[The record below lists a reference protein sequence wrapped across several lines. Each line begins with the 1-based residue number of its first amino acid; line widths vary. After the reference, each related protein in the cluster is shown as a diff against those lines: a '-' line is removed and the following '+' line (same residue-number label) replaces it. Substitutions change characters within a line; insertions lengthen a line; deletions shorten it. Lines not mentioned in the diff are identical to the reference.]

1 MPHLTLFYAPHT
13 CALATRIALNEAGA
27 DYQLQYVD
35 FSQNAQRSGEYLA
48 LNPLGRVPAL
58 RLEDGS
64 TVLTETVALLAYVAQ
79 RFPDAHLAPT
89 DPVQF
94 ARMQGFH
101 SYLAS
106 TVHVA
111 HANGRRGARWSDD
124 PAAITSMQDKV
135 AANMAECCALIEAH
149 WLDRGPWVLG
159 ETFSVADA
167 YLFTIAG
174 WLHGDGVDIAHF
186 PRLADHYQRMQLR
199 PAVRAALHD

>member
-35 FSQNAQRSGEYLA
+35 FGQNAQRSGEYLA

-79 RFPDAHLAPT
+79 RFPEANLAPT
-89 DPVQF
+89 DPAQF

-111 HANGRRGARWSDD
+111 HAHGRRAARWADD
-124 PAAITSMQDKV
+124 EHAQVAMQAKV
-135 AANMAECCALIEAH
+135 AINMAECCALIEEH
-149 WLDRGPWVLG
+149 WLDRGPWVMG
-159 ETFSVADA
+159 DTFTVADA

-174 WLHGDGVDIAHF
+174 WLKGDGVDIDYF
-186 PRLADHYQRMQLR
+186 PRLSDHYQRMQLR
-199 PAVRAALHD
+199 PSVRAALHD

>member
-79 RFPDAHLAPT
+79 RFPDAHLAPPT
-89 DPVQF
+89 RCSSPACRAF
-94 ARMQGFH
+94 TATWPAPCMWPTPTAG
-101 SYLAS
+101 A
-106 TVHVA
+106 A
-111 HANGRRGARWSDD
+111 HAGA
-124 PAAITSMQDKV
+124 
-135 AANMAECCALIEAH
+135 
-149 WLDRGPWVLG
+149 
-159 ETFSVADA
+159 
-167 YLFTIAG
+167 TI
-174 WLHGDGVDIAHF
+174 
-186 PRLADHYQRMQLR
+186 PRPSPPCRTR
-199 PAVRAALHD
+199 SPPTWRSAVR

>member
-111 HANGRRGARWSDD
+111 HAHGRRGARWSDD

-149 WLDRGPWVLG
+149 WLDCGPWVLG

>member
-111 HANGRRGARWSDD
+111 HAHGRRGARWSDD

-167 YLFTIAG
+167 YLFTIVG
-174 WLHGDGVDIAHF
+174 WLHGDGVEIAHF

>member
-1 MPHLTLFYAPHT
+1 MPHLTLFYAPNT

-58 RLEDGS
+58 RVEDG

-79 RFPDAHLAPT
+79 RFPEARLAPT
-89 DPVQF
+89 DPLQF

-111 HANGRRGARWSDD
+111 HAHGRRGGRWSDD
-124 PAAITSMQDKV
+124 EAAIASMKDKV
-135 AANMAECCALIEAH
+135 ASNMADCCALIEEH
-149 WLDRGPWVLG
+149 WLDRGPWVMG
-159 ETFSVADA
+159 EAFSVADA

-174 WLHGDGVDIAHF
+174 WLQGDGVDIAYF

-199 PAVRAALHD
+199 PAVRAAIHD

>member
-1 MPHLTLFYAPHT
+1 MSHLTLFYAPHT
-13 CALATRIALNEAGA
+13 CALATRIALNEAGT

-35 FSQNAQRSGEYLA
+35 FSQHAQRSGEYLA

-64 TVLTETVALLAYVAQ
+64 TVLTETPALLAYVAQ
-79 RFPDAHLAPT
+79 RFPEANLAPT

-94 ARMQGFH
+94 ARMQSFH

-111 HANGRRGARWSDD
+111 HAHGRRGARWADD
-124 PAAITSMQDKV
+124 DHAIAAMKDKV
-135 AANMAECCALIEAH
+135 AANMADCCALIEEH
-149 WLDRGPWVLG
+149 WLDRGPWVMG
-159 ETFSVADA
+159 EAFSVADA

-174 WLHGDGVDIAHF
+174 WLQGDGVDIAYF

>member
-1 MPHLTLFYAPHT
+1 MSGSYDRPSNPPPRT
-13 CALATRIALNEAGA
+13 
-27 DYQLQYVD
+27 
-35 FSQNAQRSGEYLA
+35 SQNAQRSGEYLA

-58 RLEDGS
+58 RVEDG

-79 RFPDAHLAPT
+79 RFPEARLAPT
-89 DPVQF
+89 DPLQF

-111 HANGRRGARWSDD
+111 HAHGRRGNRWADD
-124 PAAITSMQDKV
+124 PQAIAAMKDKV
-135 AANMAECCALIEAH
+135 AANMADCCALIEEH
-149 WLDRGPWVLG
+149 WLDRGPWVMG
-159 ETFSVADA
+159 DQFTVADG
-167 YLFTIAG
+167 YLYTVTS
-174 WLHGDGVDIAHF
+174 WLQGDGVDVAAY

>member
-13 CALATRIALNEAGA
+13 CALAVRIALNEAGA

-58 RLEDGS
+58 RLEDGN
-64 TVLTETVALLAYVAQ
+64 TVLTETLALLAYVAQ
-79 RFPDAHLAPT
+79 HFPAAHLAPS
-89 DPVQF
+89 DPAQF

-111 HANGRRGARWSDD
+111 HAHGRRGNRWADD
-124 PAAITSMQDKV
+124 PQAIAAMKDKV
-135 AANMAECCALIEAH
+135 AANMADCCALIEEH
-149 WLDRGPWVLG
+149 WLDRGPWVMG
-159 ETFSVADA
+159 DQFTVADG
-167 YLFTIAG
+167 YLYTVTS
-174 WLHGDGVDIAHF
+174 WLQGDGVDVAAY